1 MTDYL
6 INYSA
11 DEAVTLP
18 DGRTWRGPNC
28 EGSAARHL
36 LADGLP
42 PDTRLVFC
50 RDGKPA
56 LRGGIVTFAGR
67 MWAGAKYDPAFQPYR
82 AHPRQNATSSTNRA
96 TENRVAGAAGRYLAG
111 DVEAALAEGGVV

>member
-18 DGRTWRGPNC
+18 DGRTWRGPNY

>member
-1 MTDYL
+1 MRDFL

-11 DEAVTLP
+11 AEAVTLP

-56 LRGGIVTFAGR
+56 LRGGIVTFAAR
-67 MWAGAKYDPAFQPYR
+67 AWAGAEQDPAFRTWRP
-82 AHPRQNATSSTNRA
+82 HPLQNA
-96 TENRVAGAAGRYLAG
+96 LQ
-111 DVEAALAEGGVV
+111 ALAAAPENGVAAIGEASAGGDAQ

>member
-1 MTDYL
+1 MTDFL

-11 DEAVTLP
+11 AEAVTLA
-18 DGRTWRGPNC
+18 DGKTWRGPNC

-67 MWAGAKYDPAFQPYR
+67 MWAGAKYDPASQPYH
-82 AHPRQNATSSTNRA
+82 AHPRQDATSSTTQA
-96 TENRVAGAAGRYLAG
+96 PENGVSGAVGSHLPGAGETAM
-111 DVEAALAEGGVV
+111 AEGGEA

>member
-1 MTDYL
+1 MTDFL

-11 DEAVTLP
+11 AEAVTLP
-18 DGRTWRGPNC
+18 DGRAFKGPNA
-28 EGSAARHL
+28 ESNAARHL

-67 MWAGAKYDPAFQPYR
+67 MWAGAKYDPAFQPYH
-82 AHPRQNATSSTNRA
+82 AHPRQNATSSTTRA
-96 TENRVAGAAGRYLAG
+96 TENGVSGAAGRYLPG
-111 DVEAALAEGGVV
+111 EDEAALAEGG

>member
-11 DEAVTLP
+11 AEAVTLA
-18 DGRTWRGPNC
+18 DGKTWRGPNC

-67 MWAGAKYDPAFQPYR
+67 MWAGAKYDPAFQPYHS
-82 AHPRQNATSSTNRA
+82 HPRQDATSSTNRA
-96 TENRVAGAAGRYLAG
+96 AENRVGGAAGSHLAG